1 MFKVGQFCTETK
13 ILGLIYIMHW
23 FSGSFVKRRT
33 VLTYKLFYR
42 VEMEDVMQKKLIE
55 SWFLSKAHPALYS
68 ITDTC
73 RQVVL

>member
-42 VEMEDVMQKKLIE
+42 VEMEDVMQKINRILVPFNGT
-55 SWFLSKAHPALYS
+55 SCP
-68 ITDTC
+68 
-73 RQVVL
+73 V